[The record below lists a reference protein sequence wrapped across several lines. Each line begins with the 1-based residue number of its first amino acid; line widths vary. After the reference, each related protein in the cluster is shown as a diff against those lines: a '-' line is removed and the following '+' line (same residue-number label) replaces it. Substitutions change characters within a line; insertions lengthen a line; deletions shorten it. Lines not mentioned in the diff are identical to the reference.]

1 MCDSLINEFYLLIF
15 SFYFFFFAKC
25 SRVTKCSRWST
36 WKTFGCP
43 LTPCTNVWFIW
54 YNDCFLVCLTIHDT
68 WEKNKVCEKLNEN
81 HAYMWEG
88 IYYPSVLLIARHFC
102 YIKPCLVLFNFE
114 IKRYWLLSASGE
126 IWAEDLFSLASLRQD
141 EIVAAFGEYMW
152 KYLFHLRIGS
162 RKIAWVAA
170 QKKACSRVS

>member
-1 MCDSLINEFYLLIF
+1 MLSCHKMQPMIDMKDFRVSSNARTQRPWARE
-15 SFYFFFFAKC
+15 C
-25 SRVTKCSRWST
+25 SDGGLV
-36 WKTFGCP
+36 GA
-43 LTPCTNVWFIW
+43 LPCTNVWFIW